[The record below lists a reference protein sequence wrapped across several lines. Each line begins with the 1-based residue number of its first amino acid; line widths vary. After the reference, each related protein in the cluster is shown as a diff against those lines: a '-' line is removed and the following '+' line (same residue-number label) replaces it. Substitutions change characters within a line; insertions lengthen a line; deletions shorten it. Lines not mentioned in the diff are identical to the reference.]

1 MPHQAREFDLGR
13 VRGIWSRTFEVH
25 LGLYAGYVEQ
35 LNKLISSGETGA
47 AARAIEPETWAR
59 RFAFEYNGVVLHESF
74 FEALSGPVTPLV
86 GDGALAGA
94 FKRNFGGVDA
104 WRADV
109 RELASIRGIGW
120 IALVRSPATGR
131 LHSVWIDEHQ
141 LSVPAAT
148 DMLLLLDL
156 WEHAWLFDYAPKD
169 RARFVSDLIEQ
180 LNWSVIEARFARP
193 H

>member
-1 MPHQAREFDLGR
+1 MPHQVRQFDLDR
-13 VRGIWSRTFEVH
+13 VRGIWGRTFEVH

-35 LNKLISSGETGA
+35 LNKLTSSGETGP
-47 AARAIEPETWAR
+47 AARAAGPEAWAR

-74 FEALSGPVTPLV
+74 FEALSGPAAPVTR
-86 GDGALAGA
+86 DGALARA
-94 FKRNFGGVDA
+94 LTQSFGSDSA

-120 IALVRSPATGR
+120 IALIRSPATGG
-131 LHSVWIDEHQ
+131 LHNVWIDEHQ

-148 DMLLLLDL
+148 DVLMLLDL

-169 RARFVSDLIEQ
+169 RARFASDLIEQ
-180 LNWSVIEARFARP
+180 LNWSVIEGRFARAR
-193 H
+193 